1 MATRARWALSA
12 AALLVLTACQPNRFV
27 SGWVPYWGASRG
39 SATVAD
45 ADVAAL
51 YSEVSMLW
59 YGTAANGTVPLLG
72 GATSLANTVA
82 AARAAGL
89 PVIPTI
95 YDSSPAGTM
104 RTVLANPFTRANHVQ
119 RIVDLVVA
127 KGYDG
132 IDIDYEVFAF
142 GDGRSRWAAIT
153 PTWVAFVRELSTALH
168 ARGRLLSV
176 TLPPVWAGGASG
188 YTVYAQDQIAP
199 YVDRLR
205 LMVYDWS
212 VGVPGPMSPISW
224 VRSVVAYSSKV
235 VPPAKLQLG
244 LPAYGR
250 QWATQK
256 VSTEV
261 CPDDAVA
268 RDSITMREAPGLAQR
283 NAAAVSR
290 HSSGELTFSW
300 DEKLTGV
307 RTTPR
312 TPPAF
317 TPTGTP
323 IPVLVASGDVAMQ
336 QATRLGVTQV
346 TVTCTIANIAYF
358 PDETSIR
365 QSAQVALDAGWS
377 GIILWAMGYETTPVY
392 QRLAEV
398 APRRANGAPGGVL
411 DPPTVSAN
419 EVRVTGAA
427 WHPEFDLPVAVRV
440 VVRSAGGPNLGTVV
454 ADRTIT
460 ANVMRTGTPRGTGPF
475 HGFDTSVTVL
485 PGEWQVCADVVLW
498 GGAPGPALGCR
509 DVTVAPAA

>member
-1 MATRARWALSA
+1 
-12 AALLVLTACQPNRFV
+12 
-27 SGWVPYWGASRG
+27 
-39 SATVAD
+39 VAD
-45 ADVAAL
+45 TDVASL

-72 GATSLANTVA
+72 GATSLASTVA

-104 RTVLANPFTRANHVQ
+104 RTVLADPFARANHVQ
-119 RIVDLVVA
+119 RIVDLVMSKA
-127 KGYDG
+127 YDG

-168 ARGRLLSV
+168 SRGKLLSV
-176 TLPPVWAGGASG
+176 TVPPVWANGTSG
-188 YTVYAQDQIAP
+188 YGVYAQGQIAP

-212 VGVPGPMSPISW
+212 VGVPGPISPITW
-224 VRSVVAYSSKV
+224 VKSVVAYSTKV
-235 VPPAKLQLG
+235 VPPSKLQLG

-256 VSTEV
+256 ITTEV
-261 CPDDAVA
+261 CPDDVLG
-268 RDSITMREAPGLAQR
+268 RDSITMREAPGLAR
-283 NAAAVSR
+283 TNAVTPTR

-300 DEKLTGV
+300 DERVTGV

-323 IPVLVASGDVAMQ
+323 IPVLTTASDPAMQ
-336 QATRLGVTQV
+336 QATRLGVSQV
-346 TVTCTIANIAYF
+346 TVSCTVRHTAYH

-377 GIILWAMGYETTPVY
+377 GIILWAMGYETAPVY

-398 APRRANGAPGGVL
+398 GPQRPNGAPGGVL
-411 DPPTVSAN
+411 DDPTSAAG
-419 EVRVTGAA
+419 ELRATGAA
-427 WHPEFDLPVAVRV
+427 WHPEFDLPVSVRV
-440 VVRSAGGPNLGTVV
+440 LVRAAGGTGAVL
-454 ADRTIT
+454 ADRTVT
-460 ANVMRTGTPRGTGPF
+460 ANASRTGTPAGIGPF
-475 HGFDTSVTVL
+475 HGFDERFTAP
-485 PGEWQVCADVVLW
+485 PGDWQVCASVVLW
-498 GGAPGPALGCR
+498 GGSAGPDLGCR
-509 DVTVAPAA
+509 TVTLAAGV